1 MAIKRALKI
10 LDKHHLRQ
18 YQQHQRSSLYIG
30 FIEIDRRQF
39 IFHFEA
45 TFCAKLFSAGGDIWV
60 KRPSDA
66 VTPAMIEMLMV
77 MLTMMFITI
86 SDRICC
92 LYIVYTIHRRPFES
106 SHRHS
111 CGGSAC

>member
-1 MAIKRALKI
+1 M
-10 LDKHHLRQ
+10 
-18 YQQHQRSSLYIG
+18 SS
-30 FIEIDRRQF
+30 
-39 IFHFEA
+39 
-45 TFCAKLFSAGGDIWV
+45 LFSAGGHIRV

-92 LYIVYTIHRRPFES
+92 LYIVLYTIHRRPFES

-111 CGGSAC
+111 CGGSACLWGAHT